1 LPTKKSP
8 QPDRF
13 TTQFYLIF
21 KEELTQILLKFFY
34 KIEREGALPN
44 SFYEASVTLTPKP
57 DKNIK
62 QENKRPIMLMNIDAK
77 ILNKIM
83 AN

>member
-13 TTQFYLIF
+13 TTQFYLII

-44 SFYEASVTLTPKP
+44 SFYETSITLIQK
-57 DKNIK
+57 DKDTITIK
-62 QENKRPIMLMNIDAK
+62 KRITCHLFN
-77 ILNKIM
+77 
-83 AN
+83 